1 MVEEQH
7 LMENVTGVLIM
18 ILLEMF
24 QVLVLK
30 ILTHLILFMIKENF
44 LVLGEGPINDINDST
59 DPPEKKDSIN
69 FSNIQTLLKFTL
81 QW

>member
-1 MVEEQH
+1 
-7 LMENVTGVLIM
+7 
-18 ILLEMF
+18 
-24 QVLVLK
+24 
-30 ILTHLILFMIKENF
+30 MIKENF
-44 LVLGEGPINDINDST
+44 LVLGEGPIDDINDST